1 MCQCHR
7 AHAFNY
13 YLPMAFS
20 ASIFSFYSFAVAA
33 VLLVGT
39 AAARPTTSAVVA
51 RGTNATA
58 AAANATV
65 MARRGRSSP
74 LSTATTEEEEQ
85 QYICYLCRGRNT
97 LMISWCPLDKDECHI
112 ACLSSPSSASRSSSS
127 SPPRALPFSA
137 ADDDGGDNGRGGG
150 HDDCYVMKV
159 YPDGSWV
166 VVDVV
171 SCQASAGCYL
181 VCSYGDALPSS
192 SSSGAAS
199 GEITPAAIGSPLPR
213 GLTEFERCG
222 DQR

>member
-1 MCQCHR
+1 
-7 AHAFNY
+7 
-13 YLPMAFS
+13 MAFS

-39 AAARPTTSAVVA
+39 AAARPATSAVVA

-74 LSTATTEEEEQ
+74 LSTATTEEEQ
-85 QYICYLCRGRNT
+85 
-97 LMISWCPLDKDECHI
+97 H
-112 ACLSSPSSASRSSSS
+112 
-127 SPPRALPFSA
+127 
-137 ADDDGGDNGRGGG
+137 
-150 HDDCYVMKV
+150 
-159 YPDGSWV
+159 WV

>member
-1 MCQCHR
+1 
-7 AHAFNY
+7 
-13 YLPMAFS
+13 MAFS

-39 AAARPTTSAVVA
+39 AAARPATSAVVA

-65 MARRGRSSP
+65 MARGGRSLP

-85 QYICYLCRGRNT
+85 
-97 LMISWCPLDKDECHI
+97 H
-112 ACLSSPSSASRSSSS
+112 
-127 SPPRALPFSA
+127 
-137 ADDDGGDNGRGGG
+137 
-150 HDDCYVMKV
+150 
-159 YPDGSWV
+159 WV